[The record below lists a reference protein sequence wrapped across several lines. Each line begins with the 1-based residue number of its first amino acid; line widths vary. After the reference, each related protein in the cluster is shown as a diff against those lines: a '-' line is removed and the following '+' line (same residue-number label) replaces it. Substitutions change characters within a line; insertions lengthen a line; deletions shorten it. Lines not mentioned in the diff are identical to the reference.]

1 MNAVEVS
8 GECYETDSWDG
19 DTMNSL
25 GCGIL
30 CFREDLKNI
39 CVLIVQFYFGIFAF
53 FFKLENSYSVV
64 LLSVI
69 WQSESII
76 HINSF
81 FRFFSHIGHYRV
93 LSGVP
98 CAIQ

>member
-8 GECYETDSWDG
+8 GECYETNSWDG

-39 CVLIVQFYFGIFAF
+39 CVLIVQFYFGILPF
-53 FFKLENSYSVV
+53 FLNWRIVTV
-64 LLSVI
+64 LCYCQLYGKVNQLYI
-69 WQSESII
+69 
-76 HINSF
+76 
-81 FRFFSHIGHYRV
+81 
-93 LSGVP
+93 
-98 CAIQ
+98 